1 MMNCILNNKD
11 ELENTALQL
20 KALLTVLSAADGD
33 NVEAMREMP
42 HVMKIA
48 ADMAEKVYCTIVEAV
63 EMEVE

>member
-1 MMNCILNNKD
+1 MMNNKT

-33 NVEAMREMP
+33 NVKAMREMP

-48 ADMAEKVYCTIVEAV
+48 ADMAEKVSCTIVEAV
-63 EMEVE
+63 EMKVK

>member
-1 MMNCILNNKD
+1 MMDNKT

-33 NVEAMREMP
+33 NVEAVRELP
-42 HVMKIA
+42 HALKIA

-63 EMEVE
+63 EMEVK

>member
-1 MMNCILNNKD
+1 MMNNKT

-33 NVEAMREMP
+33 NMIAMREIP
-42 HVMKIA
+42 HALKIA

-63 EMEVE
+63 EMEVK

>member
-1 MMNCILNNKD
+1 MMNNKT

-33 NVEAMREMP
+33 NVEAMREVP

>member
-1 MMNCILNNKD
+1 MMNNKT

-20 KALLTVLSAADGD
+20 KALLMVLSAADGD

-63 EMEVE
+63 EMEVK

>member
-1 MMNCILNNKD
+1 MMNNKT

-33 NVEAMREMP
+33 NVEAVRELP
-42 HVMKIA
+42 HALKIA

-63 EMEVE
+63 EMEVK

>member
-1 MMNCILNNKD
+1 MINCVLNNKD

-48 ADMAEKVYCTIVEAV
+48 ADMAEKVYCTIVDAV
-63 EMEVE
+63 EMEVK

>member
-1 MMNCILNNKD
+1 MMNCVLNNKD

-33 NVEAMREMP
+33 NMVAMQEIP
-42 HVMKIA
+42 HALKIA

-63 EMEVE
+63 EMETK

>member
-1 MMNCILNNKD
+1 MINNKT
-11 ELENTALQL
+11 ESENTALQL

>member
-1 MMNCILNNKD
+1 MMNNKT

-33 NVEAMREMP
+33 NVEAMQEIP

-63 EMEVE
+63 EMEVK

>member
-1 MMNCILNNKD
+1 MMNNKT

-33 NVEAMREMP
+33 NMVAMQEIP
-42 HVMKIA
+42 HALKIA

-63 EMEVE
+63 EMEVK

>member
-1 MMNCILNNKD
+1 MNNKT

-20 KALLTVLSAADGD
+20 KALLTVLSAADCD

-63 EMEVE
+63 EMEVK

>member
-1 MMNCILNNKD
+1 MNCVLNNKD

-48 ADMAEKVYCTIVEAV
+48 ADMAEKVYCTIAEAV
-63 EMEVE
+63 EMGVK

>member
-1 MMNCILNNKD
+1 MMNCVLNNKD

-48 ADMAEKVYCTIVEAV
+48 ADMAEKVYCTIVDAV
-63 EMEVE
+63 EMEVK

>member
-1 MMNCILNNKD
+1 MMNNKT

-63 EMEVE
+63 GMEVE

>member
-1 MMNCILNNKD
+1 MINCVLNNKD

-33 NVEAMREMP
+33 NMEAMREMP

-48 ADMAEKVYCTIVEAV
+48 ADMAEKVYCTIVDAV
-63 EMEVE
+63 EMEVK

>member
-1 MMNCILNNKD
+1 MMNNKT

-63 EMEVE
+63 EMEVK

>member
-1 MMNCILNNKD
+1 MNNKT

-33 NVEAMREMP
+33 NMVAMQEIP
-42 HVMKIA
+42 HALKIA

-63 EMEVE
+63 EMEVK

>member
-1 MMNCILNNKD
+1 MMNNKN

-20 KALLTVLSAADGD
+20 KALLAVLSAADGD

-63 EMEVE
+63 EMGVK

>member
-1 MMNCILNNKD
+1 MMNNKT

-33 NVEAMREMP
+33 NVEAMRELP
-42 HVMKIA
+42 HALKIA

-63 EMEVE
+63 EMEVK